1 MSFEWRGLRVEVLD
15 LVALVWFFSIWF
27 GYARF
32 AEWRA
37 KHVPSLMSVMG
48 RYREDWWK
56 RIIERELRM
65 IDTSIVANLNNSATF
80 FASTTLFILGG
91 LLALLGTTEKVVEV
105 MQGLPFNARSS
116 SQMWEL
122 KIMLL
127 LGIFV
132 YAFFKFT
139 WSLRQHNF
147 SSVLIGAAP
156 PVPLKAEDERDYIAR
171 AAKLASAASDT
182 FNYGLRAYYF
192 ALAALAWFVNGWFFI
207 GATSWIVLVLYL
219 REFRSETLRTL
230 VGAGK

>member
-37 KHVPSLMSVMG
+37 KRVPSLMSVMS
-48 RYREDWWK
+48 RYREDWWA

-105 MQGLPFNARSS
+105 MQGLPFNARTSS
-116 SQMWEL
+116 EMWEL

-156 PVPLKAEDERDYIAR
+156 KVPLKTTDEADYIAR
-171 AAKLASAASDT
+171 AAKLASSASDS

-230 VGAGK
+230 VGGK